1 MIKAIAFDL
10 DDTLLDTTGLLVPKA
25 SAEAF
30 SVLIKAGLKLT
41 LEECEKFRLEM
52 IKETSHKE
60 VFEKLASQYGT
71 PETKLASTEAVRL
84 FYEPNLPDQLPLLK
98 GARENL
104 DYLKKKYKLFLVT
117 AGADQAQKQKAVAL
131 GVTND
136 FERIYVVNSLDKK
149 RKKAVFEDILQQ
161 GNYQPENLL
170 CIGNSLS
177 SEIYDALQI
186 GAKACYFEF
195 GENRGYLVTDP
206 RYKPDFHI
214 RTHAEL
220 IAACKL

>member
-30 SVLIKAGLKLT
+30 AVLIKAGLKLT
-41 LEECEKFRLEM
+41 LDECENFRLEM

-60 VFEKLASQYGT
+60 VFENLARDYGTAATQLAS
-71 PETKLASTEAVRL
+71 SEAVRL
-84 FYEPNLPDQLPLLK
+84 FYEPTLPEKLPLLD
-98 GARENL
+98 GARKNI
-104 DYLKKKYKLFLVT
+104 DYLKPKYKLFLVT
-117 AGADQAQKQKAVAL
+117 AGAEDAQNRKAKAL
-131 GVTND
+131 GVADD

-149 RKKAVFEDILQQ
+149 RKKSVFENIIKDNDLK
-161 GNYQPENLL
+161 PEELL

-195 GENRGYLVTDP
+195 GENRGYSASDP
-206 RYKPDFHI
+206 KYTPHFHI

-220 IAACKL
+220 IAACQL